1 MDRRVCSSHCSIGG
15 EIESWTGDAA
25 GPRLWG
31 VFSGRPGAR
40 LGAHVTGET
49 HDSDHRHTGGVS
61 VCERV
66 HVCVSTVERVVHTC
80 ACVFV
85 CVLVC
90 RHKTECE
97 LVQVFSCM
105 CERVCLFTCV
115 L

>member
-1 MDRRVCSSHCSIGG
+1 MDWRVCSSHCFIGG

-40 LGAHVTGET
+40 PGAHVTSET
-49 HDSDHRHTGGVS
+49 QDSDNRHTGGVS

-66 HVCVSTVERVVHTC
+66 HVCS
-80 ACVFV
+80 

-90 RHKTECE
+90 MHKTECG
-97 LVQVFSCM
+97 LVQVFSCV
-105 CERVCLFTCV
+105 CEHVCVSSRAFCKLCV
-115 L
+115 SRLLLPQ